1 MATAWTVQ
9 RDNRLEK
16 RYLFVQKNSIKED
29 GDQRSI
35 ADLGQNRG

>member
-16 RYLFVQKNSIKED
+16 IPLRPENPIKAD
-29 GDQRSI
+29 GGKRTI
-35 ADLGQNRG
+35 ADFGLNRK

>member
-9 RDNRLEK
+9 KDNRLEK
-16 RYLFVQKNSIKED
+16 IPFRPENSIKED